1 MSLNLYNVGVMHPS
15 QPSVRIVAL
24 VPSAGVGVRA
34 QAASSVLPK
43 QYRLLGGVP
52 MLRLAVQALLADA
65 RIEQVRVI
73 TAPEDLWAEAS
84 LAGLPRTVCRPC
96 GGETRAQT
104 VLNGLQDAGLSA
116 QDWVLVHDAAR
127 PGLPLEALARLLQAC
142 LPEPVGGLLALPVG
156 DTVKQA
162 QTPAQSQAAQASTV
176 QRTLAREGLWLAQTP
191 QMFRARLLEQA
202 LVQALEQGLAIT
214 DEASALEAL
223 GHAPLLIQG
232 SVRNA
237 KVTWPEDFDWVQSWL
252 ATSS

>member
-1 MSLNLYNVGVMHPS
+1 
-15 QPSVRIVAL
+15 
-24 VPSAGVGVRA
+24 
-34 QAASSVLPK
+34 
-43 QYRLLGGVP
+43 
-52 MLRLAVQALLADA
+52 
-65 RIEQVRVI
+65 
-73 TAPEDLWAEAS
+73 
-84 LAGLPRTVCRPC
+84 
-96 GGETRAQT
+96 
-104 VLNGLQDAGLSA
+104 LNGLQDAGLSA

-162 QTPAQSQAAQASTV
+162 QTPAQSQAAHASTV

-223 GHAPLLIQG
+223 GYAPLLIQG

-252 ATSS
+252 APSS